1 MTKKLFLGM
10 FAAIAMMF
18 ATSCQ
23 NDELDA
29 IQSGKE
35 SVVSF
40 TLEQP
45 GIATRAEYSD
55 GTTATT
61 LTYAVYETGVTPIKP
76 IIVSKDEVS
85 FSGKTATVNLRL
97 VTGKTYDI
105 LFWADS
111 YTGETNVPY
120 IFNENTQEITVSYT
134 GITSQDEDRDAFFAA
149 EKSLFVDGAI
159 NKPITLTR
167 PFAQLNIATTDHTEK
182 TVTDFNPSQTKV
194 KVSNVYN
201 TLNLLTGMATGEEK
215 DLEYGFA
222 AIPEGQNF
230 PVAGVTAQYLS
241 MNYLLVQDEK
251 ELVSID
257 FTVANASGTE
267 LPVKNYVDVPVQRNY
282 RTNIYGKILTN
293 PTDFNITINP
303 DYETPDYEVVVW
315 DGKTVTK
322 PAETATEWTV
332 ATAAEWAYLIQHGAS
347 NKNIKL
353 SANID
358 FGGHSIKAITN
369 WASMDGQ
376 GFAISNFTM
385 LPNSSGY
392 TTGLFQG
399 DGHTANATIKDVT
412 IENVKAVNTTKEYG
426 WIGVIGGNIENTSVV
441 NLEKVNVK
449 NADLCGVKNV
459 AGLIG
464 YVASG
469 ATLNIKDCSVDGCY
483 FHNFPVAG
491 ESGYVAGLVGRP
503 VGNVTVTSS
512 TVTNTTIDAY
522 YGAPDRKAE
531 TIQPMVGTKPELTG
545 GEGVK
550 VIRKSLE
557 NAVYPANAEELQTAT
572 IGDGAVVVLPE
583 GTFVIPNSVVGKTAT
598 FVGSGNNTTIDIP
611 KGQGLSGSTLNFE
624 KVKVAVAANAS
635 YTGFQHI
642 AGATY
647 KDCTIEGQVFLYG
660 SSTFENCTFNNSGD
674 NYNVWT
680 YGANKTAFTDCI
692 FNCDGK
698 AVLIYTEGKINAEHT
713 FNNCTFNDSEDDVY
727 GSDGNIKEIK
737 KAAIEIGSSPY
748 STETTYKVVANSCE
762 VNGFAVTDEGIS
774 TNSKLWGNK
783 NSMDKDH
790 LEIVIDG
797 IEVY

>member
-1 MTKKLFLGM
+1 MNKKFLFGM
-10 FAAIAMMF
+10 FAAIAMLF

-29 IQSGKE
+29 ILSGKE

-45 GIATRAEYSD
+45 VIATRAYSD
-55 GTTATT
+55 GLTAKT
-61 LTYAVYETGVTPIKP
+61 LTYAVYEAGTQTLVTK
-76 IIVSKDEVS
+76 SENEVV
-85 FSGKTATVNLRL
+85 FSNKTATVNLRL
-97 VTGKTYDI
+97 VTGKSYDI
-105 LFWADS
+105 LFWADAENAP
-111 YTGETNVPY
+111 YT
-120 IFNENTQEITVSYT
+120 FSAENKAITVNYEN
-134 GITSQDEDRDAFFAA
+134 IKSQEESRDAFFAV
-149 EKSLFVDGAI
+149 EKALLVDGAI
-159 NKPITLTR
+159 TKSIELHR
-167 PFAQLNIATTDHTEK
+167 PFAQLNIGTTDDGEDAVKNYNPTHSSV
-182 TVTDFNPSQTKV
+182 TVK
-194 KVSNVYN
+194 NVYN
-201 TLNLLTGMATGEEK
+201 TLNLFDGKVSNGTEVTYAMAK
-215 DLEYGFA
+215 
-222 AIPEGQNF
+222 IPDENVDGNF
-230 PVAGVTAQYLS
+230 PVDDVKYLS
-241 MNYLLVQDEK
+241 MNYLLVANEK
-251 ELVSID
+251 ELVDIE
-257 FTVANASGTE
+257 FTVSNGSHNITREYAS
-267 LPVKNYVDVPVQRNY
+267 VPVQRNY
-282 RTNIYGKILTN
+282 RTNIYGKILTD
-293 PTDFNITINP
+293 PADFNITITP

-737 KAAIEIGSSPY
+737 KAAIEIGSSPN

>member
-1 MTKKLFLGM
+1 MKKKLFLGM
-10 FAAIAMMF
+10 FAAATMLF

-23 NDELDA
+23 NDELDLG
-29 IQSGKE
+29 QSGKE

-45 GIATRAEYSD
+45 GIATRAYSD
-55 GTTATT
+55 GLTAKT
-61 LTYAVYETGVTPIKP
+61 LTYAVYEAGSKTPL
-76 IIVSKDEVS
+76 IVSDDNDENQVI
-85 FSGKTATVNLRL
+85 FSNKTATVNLRL
-97 VTGKTYDI
+97 VTGKSYDI
-105 LFWADS
+105 LFWADAPVAE
-111 YTGETNVPY
+111 GETAPY
-120 IFNENTQEITVSYT
+120 TFNENAQTITVADNL
-134 GITSQDEDRDAFFAA
+134 TSQDENRDAFFAA
-149 EKSLFVDGAI
+149 EKSLLVDGAI
-159 NKPITLTR
+159 NKTITLYR
-167 PFAQLNIATTDHTEK
+167 PFAQLNIGTTDATESSTAAFTPKQSEVKVK
-182 TVTDFNPSQTKV
+182 TVYK
-194 KVSNVYN
+194 
-201 TLNLLTGMATGEEK
+201 TLNLFDGKVSDPIEGGQTYSLAN
-215 DLEYGFA
+215 
-222 AIPEGQNF
+222 IPGNTETF
-230 PVAGVTAQYLS
+230 PVADVKYLS
-241 MNYLLVQDEK
+241 MNYLLVDAEK
-251 ELVSID
+251 ELVD
-257 FTVANASGTE
+257 VEFTVTDGSHSIEREYTS
-267 LPVKNYVDVPVQRNY
+267 VPVQRNY
-282 RTNIYGKILTN
+282 RTNIYGKILTD
-293 PTDFNITINP
+293 PADFNITIKP
-303 DYETPDYEVVVW
+303 DYITPNYEVVIW

-332 ATAAEWAYLIQHGAS
+332 ATAAEWAYLIQNGAS

-353 SANID
+353 AANID

-376 GFAISNFTM
+376 GFAMSNFTM

-399 DGHTANATIKDVT
+399 DGHTANATIKNVT
-412 IENVKAVNTTKEYG
+412 IANVKAVNTTEEYG

-441 NLEKVNVK
+441 NLENVNVK

-464 YVASG
+464 YVAAG

-503 VGNVTVTSS
+503 VGKVTVTNS

-531 TIQPMVGTKPELTG
+531 TIQPLVGNKPELT
-545 GEGVK
+545 EGATNVT
-550 VIRKSLE
+550 VNRKSLE

-572 IGDGAVVVLPE
+572 IDDGAVVVLPE

-611 KGQGLSGSTLNFE
+611 KNGQVLSGSTLNFE
-624 KVKVAVAANAS
+624 NVKVAVAADAS

-680 YGANKTAFTDCI
+680 YGATETEFKNCT
-692 FNCDGK
+692 FNCDAK
-698 AVLIYTEGKINAEHT
+698 AVLIYTEGAITAEHT
-713 FNNCTFNDSEDDVY
+713 FDNCTFIDS
-727 GSDGNIKEIK
+727 GNLNEL
-737 KAAIEIGSSPY
+737 KAAIEIGESAY
-748 STETTYKVVANSCE
+748 ENEANYTVKINNCV
-762 VNGFAVTDEGIS
+762 VNGFSKTGKNGTVYEGEGYG
-774 TNSKLWGNK
+774 TEVWGNK
-783 NSMDKDH
+783 NLIPADRLH
-790 LEIVIDG
+790 ILIDG
-797 IEVY
+797 TEVY